1 MRKRTANKAVTN
13 QKSDATLKRLLS
25 LHPKLVDLSLG
36 RMERILAALG
46 HPEKQLPPVVHVT
59 GTNGKGS
66 VLAFL
71 RAILEAAGLRVHVYT
86 SPHLVH
92 FHERIR
98 LGGELISEEHLTAVL
113 DECEAVNAG
122 EEITYFEI
130 TTAAAFLAFSRAP
143 ADIVLLENGLGGR
156 LDATNVVAR
165 PAATAIT
172 PVSMDHQQFLG
183 NSLAEIATEK
193 AGIIKP
199 DVPCIVGPQHP
210 DAMDVIVGH
219 TEARG
224 APLLEWG
231 VNWRA
236 HVDEAGTGMVFEHH
250 GTSIA
255 LPMPALAGAHQ
266 IINAGHAAAIAQ
278 TLDFV
283 DVREQHLEAGL
294 LKVEWPARLQRLTR
308 GPVLEALP
316 DGWEVW
322 LDGGHNPDAGETI
335 AQHASARWNDR
346 PLYLIA
352 GMINSK
358 HPSGYFR
365 PLAEVAESVR
375 CVTIPGE
382 DAAIPAEELSE
393 LATNAGLKSSVA
405 ASALAAATE
414 IAAEG
419 SRPARVL
426 ICGSLYFAGRILA
439 DHG

>member
-1 MRKRTANKAVTN
+1 MTTL
-13 QKSDATLKRLLS
+13 QSDATLKRLLS

-46 HPEKQLPPVVHVT
+46 HPERHLPPVVHVT

-66 VLAFL
+66 VIAFL
-71 RAILEAAGLRVHVYT
+71 RAILEAAGLRVHVYI

-98 LGGELISEEHLTAVL
+98 LAGNLIGEDHLNAVL
-113 DECEAVNAG
+113 DECEAVNGGA
-122 EEITYFEI
+122 EITFFEI
-130 TTAAAFLAFSRAP
+130 TTAAAFLAFSRTD
-143 ADIVLLENGLGGR
+143 ADVVLLENGLGGR
-156 LDATNVVAR
+156 LDATNVVPR
-165 PAATAIT
+165 PAVTAIT

-236 HVDEAGTGMVFEHH
+236 HANDAGDGMVFEHH
-250 GTSIA
+250 GRRLT
-255 LPMPALAGAHQ
+255 LPMPALPGAHQ
-266 IINAGHAAAIAQ
+266 IVNAGHAAAIAG
-278 TLDFV
+278 TLDIA
-283 DVREQHLEAGL
+283 DIRDEHIASGL
-294 LKVEWPARLQRLTR
+294 VTVEWPARLQRLKS
-308 GPVLEALP
+308 GPVLDALP

-322 LDGGHNPDAGETI
+322 LDGGHNPDAGATV
-335 AQHASARWNDR
+335 ARFAKEAWSDR
-346 PLYLIA
+346 PLFLIA

-358 HPSGYFR
+358 QPEGFFR
-365 PLAEVAESVR
+365 PLAEVADHVQ

-382 DAAIPAEELSE
+382 DAAIPASD
-393 LATNAGLKSSVA
+393 
-405 ASALAAATE
+405 LAAFAATAE
-414 IAAEG
+414 SPLEAATAIAGRTAG
-419 SRPARVL
+419 PARVL
-426 ICGSLYFAGRILA
+426 ICGSLYFAGRILS
-439 DHG
+439 DHR

>member
-1 MRKRTANKAVTN
+1 MTTPT
-13 QKSDATLKRLLS
+13 SDATLKRLLS

-46 HPEKQLPPVVHVT
+46 HPEKHLPPVVHVT

-71 RAILEAAGLRVHVYT
+71 RAMLEAAGLKVHVYT
-86 SPHLVH
+86 SPHLVR

-98 LGGELISEEHLTAVL
+98 LAGELISEDHLNAVL
-113 DECEAVNAG
+113 DECEAVNDGA
-122 EEITYFEI
+122 EITYFEI
-130 TTAAAFLAFSRAP
+130 TTAAAFIAFARTP
-143 ADIVLLENGLGGR
+143 ADVVLLENGLGGR

-172 PVSMDHQQFLG
+172 SVSMDHQQFLG
-183 NSLAEIATEK
+183 NSLGEIATEK

-199 DVPCIVGPQHP
+199 GVPCIVGPQHP
-210 DAMDVIVGH
+210 DAMDVIIGH

-236 HVDEAGTGMVFEHH
+236 HEDDAGGMAFEHQ
-250 GTSIA
+250 GASLS
-255 LPMPALAGAHQ
+255 LPMPALPGAHQ
-266 IINAGHAAAIAQ
+266 IVNAGHAAAIAR

-283 DVREQHLEAGL
+283 RVTDQQIATGL
-294 LKVEWPARLQRLTR
+294 QSVDWPARLQRLKS
-308 GPVLEALP
+308 GPIIDVLP
-316 DGWEVW
+316 NDWEVW

-335 AQHASARWNDR
+335 ARFAAANWNDR
-346 PLYLIA
+346 PLHLIS

-358 HPSGYFR
+358 QPAGYFK
-365 PLAEVAESVR
+365 PLADVADSVH
-375 CVTIPGE
+375 CVTIPDE
-382 DAAIPAEELSE
+382 QAAISADE
-393 LATNAGLKSSVA
+393 LAGVAAKAGLA
-405 ASALAAATE
+405 AFKAENALNAAKAIAYESTE
-414 IAAEG
+414 
-419 SRPARVL
+419 PARVL

-439 DHG
+439 EHN

>member
-1 MRKRTANKAVTN
+1 
-13 QKSDATLKRLLS
+13 
-25 LHPKLVDLSLG
+25 
-36 RMERILAALG
+36 MERILAALG
-46 HPEKQLPPVVHVT
+46 HPENQLPPVVHVT

-71 RAILEAAGLRVHVYT
+71 RAMLEAAGLRVHVYT

-98 LGGELISEEHLTAVL
+98 LAGELISEDHLSAVL

-130 TTAAAFLAFSRAP
+130 TTAAAFLAFSRTP
-143 ADIVLLENGLGGR
+143 ADVVLLENGLGGR

-199 DVPCIVGPQHP
+199 NVPCIVGPQHP

-236 HVDEAGTGMVFEHH
+236 HPDEAGRGMVFEHH
-250 GTSIA
+250 GTSVA
-255 LPMPALAGAHQ
+255 LPMPALPGAHQ
-266 IINAGHAAAIAQ
+266 IVNAGHAAAIAR

-283 DVREQHLEAGL
+283 DVTDRHIETGL
-294 LKVEWPARLQRLTR
+294 GNVDWPARLQRLKA
-308 GPVLEALP
+308 GPILDALP
-316 DGWEVW
+316 DDWEVW

-335 AQHASARWNDR
+335 ARFAGAQWNDR
-346 PLYLIA
+346 PLFLIA

-365 PLAEVAESVR
+365 PLADVAESVR

-382 DAAIPAEELSE
+382 DAAIPAGD
-393 LATNAGLKSSVA
+393 LAALVAGAGLKAHVA
-405 ASALAAATE
+405 DSALAAATA
-414 IAAEG
+414 IAAEAG
-419 SRPARVL
+419 KSARVL

-439 DHG
+439 EHR